1 MSLTRIYVVNYAI
14 NSGYLIMNMKSIL
27 IPILVIG
34 AWLTY
39 SNCYAQD
46 TLRTPY
52 FPYQKGDVL
61 VYSVYDF
68 DRNYIKDIELNITV
82 DSVGPDGMRHL
93 QTFLNGEQHSADST
107 GNIYSSYH
115 YGVDNARIFD
125 QNAPLNT
132 PWNQNTVGPYEY
144 ELAIKREKYK
154 NSAFG
159 LQDTLVLVEYYQT
172 EDSTGTSGLERAA
185 YTWSYRFG
193 LVQTFDYEGGNRHSL
208 KGAVLNG
215 VGYGDTT
222 VYTPPPPSEVQKDYF
237 PYRDGDVL
245 IYEVNDSLG
254 NQQKDSKITLVRDST
269 DADGADWFSVQ
280 AEGHDPFIKQFKVD
294 TSRNVYGTGWW
305 EDNEEPWMIYNA
317 YNEQGVPWIILDK
330 GNEYVLGE
338 RSTTEVRFVHG
349 KNFGTDT
356 IYDVFV
362 TDYYVSNDSI
372 SQSIDVPSENIRN
385 QTEWTKEFGIF
396 QKYEYDTGLTYDLKG
411 GVLNGYEFGDTDAVI
426 TSREPIKEHPSGFNL
441 YQNYPN
447 PFNPTTNI
455 HFSLSEP
462 SRISLIVYDI
472 QGRQVK
478 KLIDGRKYNRG
489 THSVTLHLSEN
500 IHTWASGVYFYK
512 LRSDNGIL
520 IKPMTLIK

>member
-14 NSGYLIMNMKSIL
+14 NSGYLIMNMKSIF

-39 SNCYAQD
+39 SNCYAQN

-68 DRNYIKDIELNITV
+68 DRYYIKDIEFNITV

-93 QTFLNGEQHSADST
+93 QTFLNGEQYSTDST

-115 YGVDNARIFD
+115 YGVDNARIFE

-144 ELAIKREKYK
+144 ELAIKREKYQ

-159 LQDTLVLVEYYQT
+159 LEDTLVLVEYYQT
-172 EDSTGTSGLERAA
+172 DDSTGTSGLERAA

-215 VGYGDTT
+215 VVYGDTT

-245 IYEVNDSLG
+245 IYEVTDSVG

-269 DADGADWFSVQ
+269 DAEGADWFSVQ
-280 AEGHDPFIKQFKVD
+280 VEGHVPFIKQFKVD
-294 TSRNVYGTGWW
+294 TSRNVFGTGWW
-305 EDNEEPWMIYNA
+305 EDNEEPWMIYDA
-317 YNEQGVPWIILDK
+317 YNEQSNPWVANRKPNMFEL
-330 GNEYVLGE
+330 GMVLGIH
-338 RSTTEVRFVHG
+338 VRFVHG

-356 IYDVFV
+356 IYDVF
-362 TDYYVSNDSI
+362 TINHYSAEDSTTRGYE
-372 SQSIDVPSENIRN
+372 SYQGEFRSYS
-385 QTEWTKEFGIF
+385 EWTKEFGIF

-411 GVLNGYEFGDTDAVI
+411 GILSGYEFGDTDAVI
-426 TSREPIKEHPSGFNL
+426 TSTEPQRENPSGFKL

-447 PFNPTTNI
+447 PFNPSTNI
-455 HFSLSEP
+455 QFLLSEP

-478 KLIDGRKYNRG
+478 KLIDGRKYNQG

-500 IHTWASGVYFYK
+500 IHTWASGVYFYE